1 MTDVF
6 KVWKFEMYIKDRRPR
21 AITEFFS
28 LLLTQRYSLAQ
39 ILYYLGSCLRQ
50 RQIVN
55 TQFGDF
61 DLVDRDRI
69 SWGSIDHTR
78 IQGVVPTQV
87 GVHGMMMLCE
97 YVLTASS
104 NITLRVC

>member
-1 MTDVF
+1 MTTDGPKYVGMT
-6 KVWKFEMYIKDRRPR
+6 VLR
-21 AITEFFS
+21 
-28 LLLTQRYSLAQ
+28 LLTRRYSLAQ

-55 TQFGDF
+55 IQFGDF